1 MNQRCIDKINKEI
14 VPILASFPDRYKN
27 VHLKENFH
35 LLCYYHC
42 VNCLPKNKHN
52 AFINKCIKCVKSKK
66 DYYREIEAYKTLRR
80 EYDARGYI
88 YYYRENFV
96 EEFKKIA
103 KKYSIKNKKSSCPIT
118 NKTRQM
124 KELTKYLEQNNL
136 NMNEHLIK
144 LNAGI
149 VVQFSSRTLAIQK
162 FMGDCLDDFLDEK
175 KIEDDILRIASQL
188 V

>member
-1 MNQRCIDKINKEI
+1 MNQRCIDKINEEI

-52 AFINKCIKCVKSKK
+52 AFINKCIECVKSKK
-66 DYYREIEAYKTLRR
+66 DYYRELEAYKTLRR
-80 EYDARGYI
+80 KYDAKGYT
-88 YYYRENFV
+88 YYSRENFV

-103 KKYSIKNKKSSCPIT
+103 KKYSIQNKKSSFPIT
-118 NKTRQM
+118 KKTRQM
-124 KELTKYLEQNNL
+124 KELTKYLVENNL
-136 NMNEHLIK
+136 KMNEHLIK
-144 LNAGI
+144 LDTGV
-149 VVQFSSRTLAIQK
+149 VVQLSRRQLAIQQ
-162 FMGDCLDDFLDEK
+162 FMGDCLDEFIEEQ
-175 KIEDDILRIASQL
+175 IEDDILRVASQL

>member
-1 MNQRCIDKINKEI
+1 MNQHCIDKINKEI

-52 AFINKCIKCVKSKK
+52 AFINKCIECVKSKK
-66 DYYREIEAYKTLRR
+66 DYYCELEAYKTLRR
-80 EYDARGYI
+80 EYDAKGYT
-88 YYYRENFV
+88 YYYTGKFV

-103 KKYSIKNKKSSCPIT
+103 KKYSIQNKKSSCPIT
-118 NKTRQM
+118 KKTRQM
-124 KELTKYLEQNNL
+124 KELTKYLVENNL
-136 NMNEHLIK
+136 KMNEHLMK
-144 LNAGI
+144 LDTGI
-149 VVQFSSRTLAIQK
+149 VVQLTRRQLAIQK
-162 FMGDCLDDFLDEK
+162 FMGDCLDEFIDEQ
-175 KIEDDILRIASQL
+175 IEDDILRVASQL